1 MSINTWR
8 PEERPREKLLQKGSA
23 ALSDAELLAIFLRTG
38 VKGCSAVDLARKV
51 LQQFNSLRN
60 LFAASETEFCK
71 ILGLGVAKYA
81 QLQAVLELSTRA
93 LTENLQKKNVFANTT
108 QTKNYV
114 LSKLGHYQRE
124 VFACLFLD
132 NQHRLI
138 AYEELF
144 YGTINYSNIHP
155 REIVKRALHY
165 NAQALVLAHN
175 HPSGVAT
182 PSQAD
187 LSATQQLLKILKV
200 IDVEILDHLLVAG
213 NRVLSFVEAG
223 LI

>member
-8 PEERPREKLLQKGSA
+8 PEERPREKLLQKGST
-23 ALSDAELLAIFLRTG
+23 ALSDAELLAIVLRTG

-51 LQQFNSLRN
+51 LQEFNSLNN
-60 LFAASETEFCK
+60 LFAAPQTEFCK

-93 LTENLQKKNVFANTT
+93 LTENLQQKNILTNTT
-108 QTKNYV
+108 QTKKYV

-175 HPSGVAT
+175 HPSGMAS

-187 LSATQQLLKILKV
+187 FSATQQLVKIMKV
-200 IDVEILDHLLVAG
+200 MDVVVLDHLLVAG